1 MARLPFLRASEDG
14 PRRGWSCAIRLRMA
28 SGAGGKPRALA
39 RRAIACAAER
49 PEPER
54 MSANK
59 VRAFLA
65 ADMPSEVRENVARI
79 QDQLRSTIGS
89 NPVRWVRPDAV
100 HLTLRFLG
108 DIPEPRI
115 APIVEAL
122 GPVARSSAPIV
133 LALGEPGAFPNRQR
147 ARVLWVGVQDPTSEL
162 RVLAGRL
169 EETLQTLGFPRE
181 DRAFRAHLTLGRVRD
196 GSGRTELQGI
206 EKALQEFAPSEGA
219 SWSLQTLTL
228 HRSILKPDGPTYS
241 VLGRLILGGGTS

>member
-1 MARLPFLRASEDG
+1 
-14 PRRGWSCAIRLRMA
+14 
-28 SGAGGKPRALA
+28 
-39 RRAIACAAER
+39 
-49 PEPER
+49 

-65 ADMPSEVRENVARI
+65 ADMPPEVRENVARI

-89 NPVRWVRPDAV
+89 IPVRWVRPDGI

-122 GPVARSSAPIV
+122 GPVASASAPMV
-133 LALGEPGAFPNRQR
+133 LALGEPGAFPTHHRP
-147 ARVLWVGVQDPTSEL
+147 RVLWVGVQDPSSGL
-162 RVLAGRL
+162 RALTGRL

-196 GSGRTELQGI
+196 GAGRTEFEGI
-206 EKALQEFAPSEGA
+206 EKALEEFAPSEGA
-219 SWSLQTLTL
+219 SWRLQTLTL

-241 VLGRLILGGGTS
+241 VLGRLILGGATS